1 MTLDSSKNEKSLN
14 LVEDSEANHVREMAE
29 YFNAE
34 LDESNDASTI
44 TMDNGK
50 AKGFISSY
58 RIFNGLTVWVYNIKF
73 HSDFKVVLGLTENR
87 PYYFSNNVEG
97 HFLHRF
103 GDYKKFTEV
112 LQNQNMIVRGSP
124 ESCVQIVFPAD
135 VDLKI
140 AVIILDLTLL
150 ENLEIRN
157 AKKIATKMHE
167 VFDKIPSEKH
177 YRYLGGIDVQTKKFA
192 SIVCE
197 NNDLDIVGSLLTE
210 GAVFNMLASQIHAFS
225 ENNPSE
231 RSPLSAVELSKI
243 TSLAKYASNNFETSL
258 TLRTLSRHFGMSPK
272 KLQAGVKHLY
282 GDSVGRYVL
291 SLRMGHA
298 IHLFNTTNF
307 NVAEVCR
314 RVGIAN
320 GGYFSKV
327 FKKTY
332 GQLPSHYTR

>member
-1 MTLDSSKNEKSLN
+1 M
-14 LVEDSEANHVREMAE
+14 REMAKF
-29 YFNAE
+29 FNAE

-44 TMDNGK
+44 TMDNAI

-58 RIFNGLTVWVYNIKF
+58 RIFNGLSVWVYNIKF
-73 HSDFKVVLGLTENR
+73 HSDFKVNLGLTEHR
-87 PYYFSNNVEG
+87 PYYFSYNVEG

-103 GDYKKFTEV
+103 GDYEKFTEI

-124 ESCVQIVFPAD
+124 ESSVQIVFPAG

-140 AVIILDLTLL
+140 AVIILDLSLL
-150 ENLEIRN
+150 ENIEVRN

-167 VFDKIPSEKH
+167 VFDKIPSEKY

-197 NNDLDIVGSLLTE
+197 NNDHDIVGALLTE
-210 GAVFNMLASQIHAFS
+210 GAVFNMLASQVHVFS
-225 ENNPSE
+225 ENSPSE
-231 RSPLSAVELSKI
+231 QSLLSTSELSKI
-243 TSLAKYASNNFETSL
+243 TSLANYANNNFETSL

-272 KLQAGVKHLY
+272 KLQAGVKYLY
-282 GDSVGRYVL
+282 GDSVGRYIL

-298 IHLFNTTNF
+298 IHLFNTTDF
-307 NVAEVCR
+307 NVAEVCA
-314 RVGIAN
+314 RVGLAN

-327 FKKTY
+327 FKERY
-332 GQLPSHYTR
+332 GKLPSHYTR